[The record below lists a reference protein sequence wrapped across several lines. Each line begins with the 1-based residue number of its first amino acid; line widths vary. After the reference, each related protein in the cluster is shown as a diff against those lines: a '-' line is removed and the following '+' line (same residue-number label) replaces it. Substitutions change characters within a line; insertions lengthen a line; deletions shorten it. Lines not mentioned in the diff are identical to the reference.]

1 MNRPD
6 LAAVLLDHRLH
17 ASMNICT
24 CRSWRATPNAGS
36 LRDQHEAHLAAVLNA
51 AVDAW
56 LADEKT
62 RETVAR
68 AILADDVNRGY
79 AADEWDDGADQTWLL
94 SNATAALAALT
105 QREDT
110 P

>member
-1 MNRPD
+1 VSRPD
-6 LAAVLLDHRLH
+6 LAAVLAAHQRFGHGCRCDWISDDLRKTPADDHH
-17 ASMNICT
+17 
-24 CRSWRATPNAGS
+24 
-36 LRDQHEAHLAAVLNA
+36 AHLAAVLNA

-62 RETVAR
+62 RETVVR
-68 AILADDVNRGY
+68 YLHEERGGCCVEGWPCPKW
-79 AADEWDDGADQTWLL
+79 ADETREE
-94 SNATAALAALT
+94 AAAPLAALT

>member
-6 LAAVLLDHRLH
+6 FAAVLAAHLTCSCPDLLDKTH
-17 ASMNICT
+17 A
-24 CRSWRATPNAGS
+24 
-36 LRDQHEAHLAAVLNA
+36 AHLAAVLNA

-62 RETVAR
+62 RDVRDYRAAYSRCVDLAEGWSETRGMVAW
-68 AILADDVNRGY
+68 DV
-79 AADEWDDGADQTWLL
+79 AADLL
-94 SNATAALAALT
+94 DAALT